1 MKKKFLRVAGVFM
14 LLDAT
19 FLILFGRRYVR
30 RTRFGSEGN
39 PYYRLMSW
47 FLQWPDWLLR
57 LAGVAEARLGLAAL
71 GSAPLAVRPL
81 YSHIAGAYSAI
92 DTSWREWL
100 YADAHR
106 AFDRAMAQSLP
117 AAGRVLDLGAGT
129 GANLGRLLALSLP
142 FASYTGVDLTG
153 EMLEQARQKYGHL
166 SNVDFRQLNLMTA
179 ALPEGPYDLI
189 VSTWALE
196 HMPDPVYVVEKAWRE
211 LHKGGHMVLLF
222 EAEADNWYSRLE
234 DRVLRFFSA
243 RQVREEEIRRFPGL
257 QSRESYDGPF
267 GRLALVVLVKQA
279 QEGAVSEGYEGIV
292 RDANTV

>member
-1 MKKKFLRVAGVFM
+1 MKEKVLRIAGVFM

-19 FLILFGRRYVR
+19 FLILFGRRYVE

-81 YSHIAGAYSAI
+81 YRRIAGAYSVI
-92 DTSWREWL
+92 DTAWREWL

-106 AFDRAMAQSLP
+106 AFDRAMARYLP
-117 AAGRVLDLGAGT
+117 ADRRVLDLAAGT
-129 GANLGRLLALSLP
+129 GANMGRLLSLGAP
-142 FASYTGVDLTG
+142 FASYIGVDLTG
-153 EMLEQARQKYGHL
+153 EMLERAQKRYGHL
-166 SNVDFRQLNLMTA
+166 PNVHFRQLDLMSD

-196 HMPDPVYVVEKAWRE
+196 HMPDPVRVVEKAWGE
-211 LHKGGHMVLLF
+211 LKPDGHMVLLF
-222 EAEADNWYSRLE
+222 EAEADSWYSRLE
-234 DRVLRFFSA
+234 DRVLHFFSA

-257 QSRESYDGPF
+257 HWHQSYDGPF
-267 GRLALVVLVKQA
+267 GRLALVVLEKRA
-279 QEGAVSEGYEGIV
+279 QETGADQRQSG
-292 RDANTV
+292 

>member
-1 MKKKFLRVAGVFM
+1 MKKKFLRSAGVFM

-19 FLILFGRRYVR
+19 FLILFGHRYVE

-57 LAGVAEARLGLAAL
+57 LAGLAEAGLGLAVL
-71 GSAPLAVRPL
+71 GSAPLQVRSL
-81 YSHIAGAYSAI
+81 YGRIAGAYSVI
-92 DTSWREWL
+92 DTAWREWL
-100 YADAHR
+100 YRDAHR
-106 AFDRAMAQSLP
+106 QFDRAMAQSLP
-117 AAGRVLDLGAGT
+117 ADGRVLDLGAGT
-129 GANLGRLLALSLP
+129 GANLGRLLALGLP

-166 SNVDFRQLNLMTA
+166 PNVHFRQLDLMSD
-179 ALPEGPYDLI
+179 ALPEGPYNLI

-196 HMPDPVYVVEKAWRE
+196 HMPDPVHVVEKAWGE
-211 LHKGGHMVLLF
+211 LQTGGHMVLLF

-234 DRVLRFFSA
+234 DRVLDFFSA

-257 QSRESYDGPF
+257 QRRESYDGAF
-267 GRLALVVLVKQA
+267 GRLALVVLEKKGEKGTVG
-279 QEGAVSEGYEGIV
+279 EGVE
-292 RDANTV
+292 